1 MNQSRRALNS
11 ARRRSY
17 SAMLSGSK
25 QASAAYCATV
35 LAQMKRFCASRST
48 TGTSGSG
55 TTSQPRRQPVM
66 LKYLLKLLML
76 MTWSSIAERA
86 CGRRSRRSER
96 PR

>member
-17 SAMLSGSK
+17 SAMLSASK
-25 QASAAYCATV
+25 QASAAYCDTV
-35 LAQMKRFCASRST
+35 LAQMKRFCARRST
-48 TGTSGSG
+48 TGTSTSG

-76 MTWSSIAERA
+76 MTLSSMASA
-86 CGRRSRRSER
+86 VCPKASSCER